1 MEASFD
7 LMGKS
12 DHMKFWGVYST
23 LDIIN
28 FCLPPFLLIMGDANM
43 YQRFFAS
50 KSAEGAK
57 YATKVLILAVA
68 IAELMIII
76 AAWISSSMIPDAEV
90 GKYVLIYAS
99 HEFLPTFIGAI
110 MMTTIV
116 GIIISTADSFL
127 LVPAT
132 TLMRDIYLNYINPK
146 EDEKKIV
153 KGNPNSDNFEFYINP
168 RIDHYSKKSIQEGE
182 EGCLSIP
189 EIRLVAER
197 YDKIKVRY
205 FNRDGKKI
213 KKPLSGFM
221 SRVFQHE
228 LDHLE
233 GKLMVEN
240 NKIKNVYRISENE
253 NIQTLYSNL
262 IKELSSF

>member
-1 MEASFD
+1 ME
-7 LMGKS
+7 LK
-12 DHMKFWGVYST
+12 KNQ
-23 LDIIN
+23 N
-28 FCLPPFLLIMGDANM
+28 F
-43 YQRFFAS
+43 
-50 KSAEGAK
+50 
-57 YATKVLILAVA
+57 
-68 IAELMIII
+68 
-76 AAWISSSMIPDAEV
+76 
-90 GKYVLIYAS
+90 
-99 HEFLPTFIGAI
+99 
-110 MMTTIV
+110 
-116 GIIISTADSFL
+116 
-127 LVPAT
+127 
-132 TLMRDIYLNYINPK
+132 
-146 EDEKKIV
+146 
-153 KGNPNSDNFEFYINP
+153 
-168 RIDHYSKKSIQEGE
+168 HYFSKKSIQEGE

-228 LDHLE
+228 LDHLD

-262 IKELSSF
+262 VKELSSF